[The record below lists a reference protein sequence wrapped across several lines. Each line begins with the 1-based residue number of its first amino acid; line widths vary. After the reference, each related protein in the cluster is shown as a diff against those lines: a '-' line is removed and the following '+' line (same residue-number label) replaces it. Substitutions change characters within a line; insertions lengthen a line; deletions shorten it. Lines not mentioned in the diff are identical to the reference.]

1 MIPGYVPPTQLAQLL
16 AQDQTPKTPK
26 TAAKP

>member
-16 AQDQTPKTPK
+16 AENKDKTPK
-26 TAAKP
+26 PAGQP